1 MESIFAKYA
10 STDAGS
16 GDGTDKDTNHSYL
29 SVYEQTLGPLRDT
42 PLRMLE
48 IGVMTGA
55 SLRAW
60 DEYFTHPDKQIHGA
74 DIHPEWLK
82 YEVKNYHVVDAT
94 QRKALE
100 ELGGEWDVVIDDA
113 SHLPTHQLQTLDIFG
128 PNVKSGG
135 YYIIEDIVSLEVAQE
150 LFVAGTELSFDVTLH
165 DLRPIKNRF
174 DDIMLVMKK
183 KF

>member
-1 MESIFAKYA
+1 MEPIFAKYA
-10 STDAGS
+10 STVPGS
-16 GDGTDKDTNHSYL
+16 GDGTDKDTTHSYL
-29 SVYEQTLGPLRDT
+29 PVYEQTLGPLRDT

-82 YEVKNYHVVDAT
+82 YEVKNYHTVDAT
-94 QRKALE
+94 QPRALE

-113 SHLPTHQLQTLDIFG
+113 SHLPVHQLQTLGIFG
-128 PNVKSGG
+128 PLIRPGG

-150 LFVAGTELSFDVTLH
+150 LYVAAIELGFDVTLH
-165 DLRPIKNRF
+165 DLRTIKNRF

-183 KF
+183 